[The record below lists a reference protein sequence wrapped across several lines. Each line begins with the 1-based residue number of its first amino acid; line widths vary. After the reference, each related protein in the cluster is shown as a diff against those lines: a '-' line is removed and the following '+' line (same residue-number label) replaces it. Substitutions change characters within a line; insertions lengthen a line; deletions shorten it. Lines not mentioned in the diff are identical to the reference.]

1 MKKFLV
7 ILLFTYGVNL
17 SYAKQCISKRSTET
31 GESKYTEQHSI
42 ETNISGHKLRI
53 FTLVVNPKSSKKN
66 CDGLKVKES
75 VFWGMSNYVNKNG
88 NVNGNWLTTY
98 DDGSTMYGTFT
109 GNSQTPQDT
118 SQDSI
123 SVGSSIINGGTGI
136 YSNVTGYGTQKTIFN
151 PEKNY
156 SSGEITLYFTK

>member
-7 ILLFTYGVNL
+7 ILLFIYGANL

-53 FTLVVNPKSSKKN
+53 FTLVVNPKSSNKN
-66 CDGLKVKES
+66 CDGLKVIES

-88 NVNGNWLTTY
+88 GYTRLIKCGFRRGDATPV
-98 DDGSTMYGTFT
+98 
-109 GNSQTPQDT
+109 SQ
-118 SQDSI
+118 I
-123 SVGSSIINGGTGI
+123 E
-136 YSNVTGYGTQKTIFN
+136 FC
-151 PEKNY
+151 
-156 SSGEITLYFTK
+156 

>member
-7 ILLFTYGVNL
+7 ILLFIYGINL

-66 CDGLKVKES
+66 CDGLDLVSLFGLVTTTKVIT
-75 VFWGMSNYVNKNG
+75 VF
-88 NVNGNWLTTY
+88 
-98 DDGSTMYGTFT
+98 F
-109 GNSQTPQDT
+109 
-118 SQDSI
+118 
-123 SVGSSIINGGTGI
+123 
-136 YSNVTGYGTQKTIFN
+136 
-151 PEKNY
+151 
-156 SSGEITLYFTK
+156 

>member
-7 ILLFTYGVNL
+7 ILLFIYGANL

-66 CDGLKVKES
+66 CDGLKVYS
-75 VFWGMSNYVNKNG
+75 G
-88 NVNGNWLTTY
+88 
-98 DDGSTMYGTFT
+98 
-109 GNSQTPQDT
+109 
-118 SQDSI
+118 I
-123 SVGSSIINGGTGI
+123 SIIIFLMMNPQLSI
-136 YSNVTGYGTQKTIFN
+136 YHRYYDPLLLLIFLLFFN
-151 PEKNY
+151 HDFFKKKLIENNLIIILLIYTVLFNLLYSLKNL
-156 SSGEITLYFTK
+156 I